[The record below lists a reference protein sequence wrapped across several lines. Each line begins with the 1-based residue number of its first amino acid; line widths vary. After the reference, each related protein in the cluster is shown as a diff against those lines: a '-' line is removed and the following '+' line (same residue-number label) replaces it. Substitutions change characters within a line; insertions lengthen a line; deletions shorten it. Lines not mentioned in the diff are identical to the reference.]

1 MDVDANLPEGG
12 DGVVLPDG
20 NDAETKA
27 RRLGWV
33 PKEDFRGD
41 PDKHRSAEEFLK
53 RGEEILPILQRD
65 NKRLHE
71 NFGKVEKQLK
81 ETQET
86 LQTYSEFAKKA
97 AEREYKKSLRE
108 LETKLDAAIELAD
121 VSQARQLRKEIAEL
135 DGGEPAPKPKP
146 EPVGEPDAPKVDP
159 EVQTWIEQNQWF
171 NNSASLRT
179 YAVEEFGELEKRYP
193 GKSRTELLAEVKQR
207 TVDRFPDKFGINPKR
222 DGAAAVASPTGEGT
236 RRKTG
241 KTYDDLPAE
250 AKKACDKFVRTIPKY
265 TRDQYVKDYEWD
277 S

>member
-1 MDVDANLPEGG
+1 MSEAETLEQSGG
-12 DGVVLPDG
+12 DGVLPEG

-33 PKEDFRGD
+33 PKEEFRGD
-41 PDKHRSAEEFLK
+41 PDKHRSAEDFLK

-108 LETKLDAAIELAD
+108 LEAKLDAAIELAD

-135 DGGEPAPKPKP
+135 DGGEPVPAPKPD
-146 EPVGEPDAPKVDP
+146 PVGEVDKPAVDP
-159 EVQTWIEQNQWF
+159 EVASWIEQNDWF
-171 NNSASLRT
+171 NRSASLRT

-193 GKSRTELLAEVKQR
+193 GKTKTELLAEVKQR

-222 DGAAAVASPTGEGT
+222 EGVASVASPTGDGA

-250 AKKACDKFVRTIPKY
+250 AKKACDKYVRTIPGY
-265 TRDQYVKDYEWD
+265 TKEKYVKDYEWD
-277 S
+277 

>member
-33 PKEDFRGD
+33 PKEEFRGD
-41 PDKHRSAEEFLK
+41 PDKHRSAEDFLK

-108 LETKLDAAIELAD
+108 LEAKLDAAIELAD
-121 VSQARQLRKEIAEL
+121 VNQARQLRKEIAEL
-135 DGGEPAPKPKP
+135 DGGDPAPRPKT

-159 EVQTWIEQNQWF
+159 EVASWIEQNDWF
-171 NNSASLRT
+171 NRSASLRT

-193 GKSRTELLAEVKQR
+193 GKTKTELLAEVKQR
-207 TVDRFPDKFGINPKR
+207 TVDRFPDKFGVNPKR
-222 DGAAAVASPTGEGT
+222 DGAATVASPTGDAS

-250 AKKACDKFVRTIPKY
+250 AKKACDKYVRTIPGY
-265 TRDQYVKDYEWD
+265 TRDKYVKDYEWD
-277 S
+277 

>member
-33 PKEDFRGD
+33 PKEEFRGD
-41 PDKHRSAEEFLK
+41 PDKHRSADDFLK

-71 NFGKVEKQLK
+71 NFGKVERELK
-81 ETQET
+81 ETRET
-86 LQTYSEFAKKA
+86 LQSFAEFTQKN

-108 LETKLDAAIELAD
+108 LEARLDSAIETAD
-121 VSQARQLRKEIAEL
+121 VTQARQLRKEIAEL
-135 DGGEPAPKPKP
+135 DGGPPAPKPKP
-146 EPVGEPDAPKVDP
+146 EPVGEADKPAVDP
-159 EVQTWIEQNQWF
+159 EVASWIEQNEWF
-171 NNSASLRT
+171 NKSASLRT

-193 GKSRTELLAEVKQR
+193 EKTKTEILAEVKTR
-207 TVDRFPDKFGINPKR
+207 TVDRFPEKFGVNPKR
-222 DGAAAVASPTGEGT
+222 DGAAAVASPTGDAT

-250 AKKACDKFVRTIPKY
+250 AKKACDKYVRTIPNY
-265 TRDQYVKDYEWD
+265 TKEKYVKDYEWD
-277 S
+277 

>member
-12 DGVVLPDG
+12 EGTVLPDG

-33 PKEDFRGD
+33 PKEEFRGD
-41 PDKHRSAEEFLK
+41 PDKHRSAEEFLR

-71 NFGKVEKQLK
+71 NFGKVERELK
-81 ETQET
+81 ETRET
-86 LQTYSEFAKKA
+86 LQSFAEFTQKN

-108 LETKLDAAIELAD
+108 LEARLDAAIETAD

-135 DGGEPAPKPKP
+135 DGGPPAPKPKP
-146 EPVGEPDAPKVDP
+146 EPVGEPDKPAVDP
-159 EVQTWIEQNQWF
+159 EVQTWIEANPWF

-179 YAVEEFGELEKRYP
+179 YAVEEFGDLEKRYP
-193 GKSRTELLAEVKQR
+193 GKSRTEILAEVKQR

-222 DGAAAVASPTGEGT
+222 ENAAAVASPSAEGA
-236 RRKTG
+236 RRKSG

-250 AKKACDKFVRTIPKY
+250 AKKACDKYVRTIPNY
-265 TRDQYVKDYEWD
+265 TRDKYVKDYEWD
-277 S
+277 

>member
-1 MDVDANLPEGG
+1 MDIDTNLPEGG

-20 NDAETKA
+20 NDSETRA

-33 PKEDFRGD
+33 PKEEFRGD
-41 PDKHRSAEEFLK
+41 PDKHRSAEDFLK
-53 RGEEILPILQRD
+53 RGDEILPLLQRD

-71 NFGKVEKQLK
+71 GFGKIEKELK
-81 ETQET
+81 ETRET
-86 LQTYSEFAKKA
+86 LQSFAEFAAKGEERAYKRAKA
-97 AEREYKKSLRE
+97 E
-108 LETKLDAAIELAD
+108 LEAKLDQATELAD
-121 VSQARQLRKEIAEL
+121 VPQARQIRREIEEL
-135 DGGEPAPKPKP
+135 DGGRTAPKPKP
-146 EPVGEPDAPKVDP
+146 DPVGEVDKPAVDP
-159 EVQTWIEQNQWF
+159 EVASWIDQNQWF

-193 GKSRTELLAEVKQR
+193 GKTKTEILAEVKQR
-207 TVDRFPDKFGINPKR
+207 TVDRFPEKFGVNPKR

-250 AKKACDKFVRTIPKY
+250 AKVACDKFVRTIPKY

-277 S
+277 

>member
-1 MDVDANLPEGG
+1 MDVDTNLPEGG
-12 DGVVLPDG
+12 DGVVLPEG

-33 PKEDFRGD
+33 PKEEFRGD
-41 PDKHRSAEEFLK
+41 PDKHRSAEDFLK

-108 LETKLDAAIELAD
+108 LEAKLDAAIELAD

-146 EPVGEPDAPKVDP
+146 DPIGEVDKPAVDP
-159 EVQTWIEQNQWF
+159 EVASWIEQNDWF
-171 NNSASLRT
+171 NRSASLRT

-193 GKSRTELLAEVKQR
+193 GKTKTELLAEVKQR

-222 DGAAAVASPTGEGT
+222 EGAASVASPTGDGA

-250 AKKACDKFVRTIPKY
+250 AKKACDKYVRTIPGY
-265 TRDQYVKDYEWD
+265 TKEKYVKDYEWD
-277 S
+277 

>member
-20 NDAETKA
+20 NDSETKA

-33 PKEDFRGD
+33 PKEEFRGD
-41 PDKHRSAEEFLK
+41 PDKHRSAEDFLK

-108 LETKLDAAIELAD
+108 LEAKLDAAIELAD

-135 DGGEPAPKPKP
+135 DGGDPAPKPKP

-159 EVQTWIEQNQWF
+159 EVASWIEQNDWF
-171 NNSASLRT
+171 NRSASLRT

-193 GKSRTELLAEVKQR
+193 GKTKTELLAEVKQR

-222 DGAAAVASPTGEGT
+222 EGAASVASPTGDSG

-250 AKKACDKFVRTIPKY
+250 AKKACDKYVRTIPGY
-265 TRDQYVKDYEWD
+265 TKEKYVKDYEWD
-277 S
+277 